1 MSEFLARAG
10 DRINPIVVKE
20 ARQAVNSRLV
30 AAFLLLFPG
39 IQLLVVLLMITVR
52 EVSGPDALNF
62 RAGRDLF
69 TFVQGILLG
78 TCLILIPTMAG
89 VRLAAERSD
98 VNVDLLFISSLTPR
112 AVLSGKLFA
121 AAALALL
128 IFSACAPFMTF
139 AYVMRGLDV
148 PTILLVL
155 TADYLAVLLATAL
168 ALFLASVPA
177 NRGLRIL
184 LGLGGFLSMAYL
196 GAGLLAGTS
205 AFLQLGSGFDTGS
218 WDFWAACASVAA
230 LTFGAIGLLFVWSVA
245 LISPPTA
252 NRAFAVRLYTL
263 VLWLAT
269 GFGFGVWSW
278 HLGRSWPALAWG
290 LVGCALFSLQI
301 AIAVCER
308 DEWGARVARRIPRK
322 PLLRIPAFLA
332 YSGAAGGLA
341 FGVIGAV
348 LSASALALAPLLDP
362 APLRRAVVYE
372 PLTVGALGAGYVY
385 CYCLSAAVLRRL
397 LAKSGLPAAYT
408 WAVALVLFGLGC
420 TLPFVARFA
429 LFDRTSR
436 YGYPDEIIGLYLT
449 NPVVMID
456 DALRRSESH
465 AALTAFF
472 LLAWGAVA
480 TVLNAPWLLK
490 QVANFRPPKGPRAG
504 RPPRAVPVE
513 RESEE

>member
-1 MSEFLARAG
+1 MTRARGVRPPAAP
-10 DRINPIVVKE
+10 NP
-20 ARQAVNSRLV
+20 
-30 AAFLLLFPG
+30 
-39 IQLLVVLLMITVR
+39 
-52 EVSGPDALNF
+52 

-69 TFVQGILLG
+69 GFVQGILLA
-78 TCLILIPTMAG
+78 TCLILIPTMTG

-139 AYVMRGLDV
+139 AYVLRGLDV

-184 LGLGGFLSMAYL
+184 LGTGGFISMAYL
-196 GAGLLAGTS
+196 GAALLVGT
-205 AFLQLGSGFDTGS
+205 ADYLRRGSGFDTGS
-218 WDFWAACASVAA
+218 WEFWAACAGVVA

-252 NRAFAVRLYTL
+252 NRAFPVRLYTL
-263 VLWLAT
+263 ALWLAT
-269 GFGFGVWSW
+269 GLGFGLWGW
-278 HLGRSWPALAWG
+278 HLGRSWPALTWG

-308 DEWGARVARRIPRK
+308 DEWGARVARRIPLNR
-322 PLLRIPAFLA
+322 LARAPAFLLF
-332 YSGAAGGLA
+332 SGAAGGLA
-341 FGVIGAV
+341 FGAIGAALSV
-348 LSASALALAPLLDP
+348 LALAVAPLLDP
-362 APLRRAVVYE
+362 AAVRLGDRNE
-372 PLTVGALGAGYVY
+372 PVIVGGLLAGYAY
-385 CYCLSAAVLRRL
+385 CYCQSALLVRRL
-397 LAKSGLPAAYT
+397 LAGSGFPAAYT
-408 WAVALVLFGLGC
+408 WVVALVLFGLGC

-429 LFDRTSR
+429 LFDRASR
-436 YGYPDEIIGLYLT
+436 YGYPDEAIGLYLT
-449 NPVVMID
+449 NPVVMIG
-456 DALRRSESH
+456 DALGRTGSH
-465 AALTAFF
+465 AGLTVAF
-472 LLAWGAVA
+472 LAAWGGAA

-490 QVANFRPPKGPRAG
+490 QAANFRPPRAR
-504 RPPRAVPVE
+504 RPARAEPAGAGE
-513 RESEE
+513 